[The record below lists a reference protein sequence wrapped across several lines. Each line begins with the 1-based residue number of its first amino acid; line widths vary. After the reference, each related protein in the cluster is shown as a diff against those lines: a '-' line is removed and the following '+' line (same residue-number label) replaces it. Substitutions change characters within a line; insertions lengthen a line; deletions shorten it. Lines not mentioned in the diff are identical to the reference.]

1 MNTSTQNHLDEMVN
15 MKMPDG
21 VEETLS
27 MEAMNESEDIFAGKN
42 FSSLDGLAMEGRQIL
57 ETLESRIEN
66 LQERFI
72 RLLTTEMQRAGIQ
85 LENRL
90 HLSLSDQGDLI
101 VEGEDN
107 DTDKVQE
114 ILSHSDLLQ
123 KKFRELAYIS
133 FLSYGIDMVCQAR
146 EAMEDQ
152 ESEQSSIFS
161 HFHAYIKGTLS
172 HFYIK

>member
-1 MNTSTQNHLDEMVN
+1 MVN
-15 MKMPDG
+15 MNRPCS

-27 MEAMNESEDIFAGKN
+27 MEAINANEDIFADST
-42 FSSLDGLAMEGRQIL
+42 FPTLDGLAMEGRQIL
-57 ETLESRIEN
+57 ETLEDRIEK
-66 LQERFI
+66 LQGKFI
-72 RLLTTEMQRAGIQ
+72 HLLSGEMQRAGIT

-101 VEGEDN
+101 VEGEDD
-107 DTDKVQE
+107 DTDKVRE
-114 ILSHSDLLQ
+114 LLSQSELLQ

-133 FLSYGIDMVCQAR
+133 FLSYGIDMVCKAR
-146 EAMEDQ
+146 EVMDDED
-152 ESEQSSIFS
+152 SEQGNIFS